1 MYNEEEFELR
11 IDVTL
16 QNRQNYA
23 NALRVNESM
32 MVTAANFL
40 EMAAI
45 LGEVH
50 NKLVQEIKKQHE
62 ASRG

>member
-50 NKLVQEIKKQHE
+50 KLVQEIKKPHE